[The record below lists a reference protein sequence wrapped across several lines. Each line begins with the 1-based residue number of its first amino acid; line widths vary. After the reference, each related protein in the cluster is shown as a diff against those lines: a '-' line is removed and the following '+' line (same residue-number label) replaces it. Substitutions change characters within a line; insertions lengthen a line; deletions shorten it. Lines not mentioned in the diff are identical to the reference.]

1 MKSRTSIIVALVLIA
16 GLVVGFGA
24 RAMAQD
30 GDSGDETTPP
40 KTITVSAS
48 ATVGSEPDQAVLTL
62 GINRQNADGPTAL
75 NETSAVSDAV
85 LAALKAA
92 GVAADDVQTTRMDFD
107 QRTVDRRTPQEHT
120 VYVASTTLE
129 VTVHDLDTVGRVIQ
143 VSVEAG
149 TSSVRSVRFEVSDP
163 TKAENEALNKAVE
176 AARVKADGMASAAG
190 VGVTGVAQIVEN
202 GANRPIYPQP
212 VGYAVSAGAAL
223 EATVVAPDSI
233 DSRASVTVTW
243 SVG

>member
-1 MKSRTSIIVALVLIA
+1 MKNRTSIIVALVLIT

-30 GDSGDETTPP
+30 GESGDESTPP

-62 GINRQNADGPTAL
+62 GINRQNADGPSAL
-75 NETSAVSDAV
+75 DETSAASDAV

-107 QRTVDRRTPQEHT
+107 QRTIDRRTPQERV

-149 TSSVRSVRFEVSDP
+149 ASSVRGVRFEVSDP
-163 TKAENEALNKAVE
+163 TKAENEALNKAVQ
-176 AARVKADGMASAAG
+176 AARVKADGMASAAE
-190 VGVTGVAQIVEN
+190 VGVTGVVQIIEN

-212 VGYAVSAGAAL
+212 VGYALDAAAGF